1 MSCFWIAIIFY
12 NIWLFIIYKDNGNLN
27 LFVFNYPNEDAVK
40 YSAQKFLAYIA
51 NLISYVHSSGSNQM
65 KACFYAS
72 RNDYNNNNF
81 KINIVGHSMGGLVA
95 RYYIENMNQDIYVD
109 KLITICTPHWGS
121 GYAEASNII
130 GIPHVLCDHDLARNS
145 AMYGGELS
153 LSLNC
158 QAGLDMLPCY
168 IGNYS
173 LTNELLYNK
182 QRSTKYY
189 AIAGIDYNADT
200 KDLNDYAFEM
210 SSNYTTYQQITNF
223 LNNKNLYKSQDGIDI
238 KQVGDNLVGFLS
250 QIGWTEEGNT
260 SPNKRIQME
269 KIYIDVD
276 TDGGNSLLDRLHS
289 KAPHRTCIIQ
299 KVCSYLDE

>member
-1 MSCFWIAIIFY
+1 
-12 NIWLFIIYKDNGNLN
+12 
-27 LFVFNYPNEDAVK
+27 
-40 YSAQKFLAYIA
+40 
-51 NLISYVHSSGSNQM
+51 
-65 KACFYAS
+65 
-72 RNDYNNNNF
+72 
-81 KINIVGHSMGGLVA
+81 
-95 RYYIENMNQDIYVD
+95 
-109 KLITICTPHWGS
+109 
-121 GYAEASNII
+121 
-130 GIPHVLCDHDLARNS
+130 
-145 AMYGGELS
+145 
-153 LSLNC
+153 
-158 QAGLDMLPCY
+158 
-168 IGNYS
+168 
-173 LTNELLYNK
+173 
-182 QRSTKYY
+182 
-189 AIAGIDYNADT
+189 
-200 KDLNDYAFEM
+200 M